1 MPPRLC
7 PRCQSVLHRE
17 DEGSLIFCWNCGA
30 PQVRLSEDLL
40 DQLHQQ
46 QTAPTPGPATPSAP
60 DPGAIHW
67 AGAIQSAALT
77 GAVALALALL
87 TLVLPPVL
95 LLSIFWFIGAPIV
108 ALGLYHARFRQSRI
122 TSGFGARLG
131 ALCSL
136 AIGLAS
142 GVVYTIVS
150 LLARFA
156 FHAGATFDSQ
166 LNNSFAETAARASAN
181 AGGGDPLNMTAMLNV
196 PEYRVGLLLSGLAA
210 FLLLY
215 IAYSAL
221 TGAVAGYLRRDDR
234 KA

>member
-17 DEGSLIFCWNCGA
+17 DEGALIFCWSCGA

-46 QTAPTPGPATPSAP
+46 QTTPTTGPAAGPIAA
-60 DPGAIHW
+60 DPAATNW
-67 AGAIQSAALT
+67 AGAIQTAALT

-87 TLVLPPVL
+87 TLALPPVV
-95 LLSIFWFIGAPIV
+95 LLSLFWFAGAPIV
-108 ALGLYHARFRQSRI
+108 ALGLYHARFRQAHI
-122 TSGFGARLG
+122 APGFGARLG
-131 ALCSL
+131 ALCGL
-136 AIGLAS
+136 AIMLAS
-142 GVVYTIVS
+142 AVLHTIEL

-156 FHAGATFDSQ
+156 FHAADAFDAQ
-166 LNNSFAETAARASAN
+166 INAKFAEAAARAAAN
-181 AGGGDPLNMTAMLNV
+181 AGGDPLHMTAMLSV
-196 PEYRVGLLLSGLAA
+196 PEFRVGLILSGFVMLV
-210 FLLLY
+210 LLY
-215 IAYSAL
+215 LAYSTL